1 MAGIGQQRQRM
12 RQQSIDHFRN
22 HKAGVE
28 RHADRERHAEVLRR
42 MHVAVAVRV
51 GVAVII
57 VIMLAVP
64 VRILCRHCRLVIV
77 TVVVVW

>member
-1 MAGIGQQRQRM
+1 
-12 RQQSIDHFRN
+12 
-22 HKAGVE
+22 
-28 RHADRERHAEVLRR
+28 

-77 TVVVVW
+77 TVVVEW